1 MLAVPDLRADL
12 QAWWRVVDVNGDGR
26 LSRHELIEALK
37 AQLPMRRRLVGRA
50 LLGTG
55 SPNLRCRRSCRS
67 TPRSWMTHWP
77 TRRIGCGSSGTRTA
91 LPPLSCPAN
100 RHAAALALAS
110 SRAAPVAAAL
120 AATLAPTVAPTAV
133 ASSALAAALAAAA
146 AAAHAVAAPVDAA
159 LLGAGLAV
167 RQPVRRVRQL
177 VEWDGRLPA
186 ERDVG
191 RGAGAVQ

>member
-1 MLAVPDLRADL
+1 MGMGRVPAVTTSCSASARATTCS
-12 QAWWRVVDVNGDGR
+12 A
-26 LSRHELIEALK
+26 AF
-37 AQLPMRRRLVGRA
+37 
-50 LLGTG
+50 
-55 SPNLRCRRSCRS
+55 
-67 TPRSWMTHWP
+67 TPAPLTTTVSA
-77 TRRIGCGSSGTRTA
+77 A
-91 LPPLSCPAN
+91 LP
-100 RHAAALALAS
+100 
-110 SRAAPVAAAL
+110 
-120 AATLAPTVAPTAV
+120 
-133 ASSALAAALAAAA
+133 AAAA

>member
-1 MLAVPDLRADL
+1 MGMGRVPAVTTSCSASARATTCS
-12 QAWWRVVDVNGDGR
+12 A
-26 LSRHELIEALK
+26 AF
-37 AQLPMRRRLVGRA
+37 
-50 LLGTG
+50 
-55 SPNLRCRRSCRS
+55 
-67 TPRSWMTHWP
+67 TP
-77 TRRIGCGSSGTRTA
+77 A
-91 LPPLSCPAN
+91 PLTTTVS
-100 RHAAALALAS
+100 AALS
-110 SRAAPVAAAL
+110 SSV
-120 AATLAPTVAPTAV
+120 
-133 ASSALAAALAAAA
+133 AAAA

>member
-1 MLAVPDLRADL
+1 MAMANP
-12 QAWWRVVDVNGDGR
+12 
-26 LSRHELIEALK
+26 
-37 AQLPMRRRLVGRA
+37 
-50 LLGTG
+50 
-55 SPNLRCRRSCRS
+55 SPPFCH
-67 TPRSWMTHWP
+67 P
-77 TRRIGCGSSGTRTA
+77 GE
-91 LPPLSCPAN
+91 
-100 RHAAALALAS
+100 AAAPFGCVPLLPAGADCSYKSIPATLS
-110 SRAAPVAAAL
+110 SSAL
-120 AATLAPTVAPTAV
+120 AATLS
-133 ASSALAAALAAAA
+133 SSALAAALAAAA

>member
-1 MLAVPDLRADL
+1 
-12 QAWWRVVDVNGDGR
+12 
-26 LSRHELIEALK
+26 
-37 AQLPMRRRLVGRA
+37 MRRWDELRLDYHVSELRQSNLQFLRVLRCKHLLFWRQQLRHVVRRQHLRLVHVHLPLA
-50 LLGTG
+50 
-55 SPNLRCRRSCRS
+55 SA
-67 TPRSWMTHWP
+67 TPSSLAP
-77 TRRIGCGSSGTRTA
+77 T
-91 LPPLSCPAN
+91 
-100 RHAAALALAS
+100 ALAS
-110 SRAAPVAAAL
+110 A
-120 AATLAPTVAPTAV
+120 
-133 ASSALAAALAAAA
+133 ALAAALAAAA